1 MKQYKK
7 LIFLFLIIV
16 FFSCILAPIKKV
28 PLDFM
33 LEKTGFMADTVDFEN
48 GVYDFGKVMR
58 RILMLVTLIVFLI
71 FRKSLRFGAL
81 VSSAIK
87 IRPGFLKQFLFGFLL
102 AGIPLLVY
110 YGLGLLTGA
119 WIIHIDFIVH
129 DRVETDLVV
138 ETILDIVKYGF
149 IGCLIGVMEEI
160 FFRGY
165 LLQSLQENMSLP
177 KAVCVCSLIY
187 SMLHFFRADVFV
199 STGFQ
204 PFVGFATMAQFFKPI
219 FFEFFKNL
227 PAIIGLFL
235 VGVVLS
241 YAFIKTKSLYLS
253 IGLHAGMV
261 FMMKADGEFL
271 VRVSEKLGWL
281 FGDSKLVTGVLI
293 WSLLIFILFVI
304 KKIYSR
310 TVTVSQGNEI

>member
-1 MKQYKK
+1 MKLHKK

-33 LEKTGFMADTVDFEN
+33 LEKTGFMSDTVDYEN

-58 RILMLVTLIVFLI
+58 RIMMVAALIVFMV
-71 FRKSLRFGAL
+71 FRKSLRFGTLIFSAL
-81 VSSAIK
+81 K
-87 IRPGFLKQFLFGFLL
+87 IRPGFFRQFLLGFSMAVLL
-102 AGIPLLVY
+102 ILIY
-110 YGLGLLTGA
+110 YGIGLISGA
-119 WIIHIDFIVH
+119 WIIHMDYDSAGIIILKIV
-129 DRVETDLVV
+129 EYAL
-138 ETILDIVKYGF
+138 IA
-149 IGCLIGVMEEI
+149 CLIGIIEEI

-165 LLQSLQENMSLP
+165 LLQSFQENMSLP

-187 SMLHFFRADVFV
+187 SILHFFKADVLV

-204 PFVGFATMAQFFKPI
+204 PFVGFTTMAQFFKPI
-219 FFEFFKNL
+219 FFEFLKNL

-261 FMMKADGEFL
+261 FMVKADTMFISRMREEQVL
-271 VRVSEKLGWL
+271 L
-281 FGDSKLVTGVLI
+281 FGGGSKLITGVLV
-293 WSLLIFILFVI
+293 WFLLIFILFVI
-304 KKIYSR
+304 KRIYSR
-310 TVTVSQGNEI
+310 TVTVSQGNET

>member
-1 MKQYKK
+1 MKSYNKI
-7 LIFLFLIIV
+7 IFLFFIIL

-33 LEKTGFMADTVDFEN
+33 LEKTGFMADTVDYEN

-58 RILMLVTLIVFLI
+58 RILMLVALIVFLI
-71 FRKSLRFGAL
+71 FRKSLRFGTL
-81 VSSAIK
+81 VSSSMK
-87 IRPGFLKQFLFGFLL
+87 IRPGFFRQFLFGFLL
-102 AGIPLLVY
+102 AGLPLLIY

-119 WIIHIDFIVH
+119 WIIHIDFMINN
-129 DRVETDLVV
+129 RVETDLVV

-160 FFRGY
+160 LFRGY

-204 PFVGFATMAQFFKPI
+204 PFVGFVTIAQFFKPI

-241 YAFIKTKSLYLS
+241 YAFIRTKSLYLS
-253 IGLHAGMV
+253 IGLHTGMV
-261 FMMKADGEFL
+261 FMMKADGMFL
-271 VRVSEKLGWL
+271 VRVREKLGWL
-281 FGDSKLVTGVLI
+281 FGDSKLVTGVLV
-293 WSLLIFILFVI
+293 WFLLIFILFVI
-304 KKIYSR
+304 KKIYCR
-310 TVTVSQGNEI
+310 TVTAL

>member
-1 MKQYKK
+1 MKSYNK
-7 LIFLFLIIV
+7 LIFLFLIIL

-58 RILMLVTLIVFLI
+58 RILMVVALIVFLL

-81 VSSAIK
+81 VSSGLK
-87 IRPGFLKQFLFGFLL
+87 IRPGFFRQFLFGFLL
-102 AGIPLLVY
+102 AGIPLLIY

-119 WIIHIDFIVH
+119 WIILIDYDSAGV
-129 DRVETDLVV
+129 
-138 ETILDIVKYGF
+138 TILYIIKYAL
-149 IGCLIGVMEEI
+149 IGCLIGIIEEVL
-160 FFRGY
+160 FRGFV
-165 LLQSLQENMSLP
+165 LQSFLESMSLP
-177 KAVCVCSLIY
+177 VAVCACSLIY

-204 PFVGFATMAQFFKPI
+204 PLVGFITIAQFFKPI
-219 FFEFFKNL
+219 FFAFFENL

-261 FMMKADGEFL
+261 FMMKTDALFL
-271 VRVSEKLGWL
+271 VRVREKLGWL
-281 FGDSKLVTGVLI
+281 FGDSNLVTGALV

-310 TVTVSQGNEI
+310 TVTVSQGNDI

>member
-1 MKQYKK
+1 MKSYKK
-7 LIFLFLIIV
+7 IIFLFLIIL

-33 LEKTGFMADTVDFEN
+33 LEKTGFMADTVDYEN
-48 GVYDFGKVMR
+48 GMYDFGKVMR
-58 RILMLVTLIVFLI
+58 RILMVVALIIFIV

-81 VSSAIK
+81 VSSGLK
-87 IRPGFLKQFLFGFLL
+87 IRPGFLRQFLFGFFL
-102 AGIPLLVY
+102 AGTPLLIY

-119 WIIHIDFIVH
+119 WIIHIDYDSAGV
-129 DRVETDLVV
+129 
-138 ETILDIVKYGF
+138 TILYIIKYAL
-149 IGCLIGVMEEI
+149 IGCLIGIIEEI
-160 FFRGY
+160 LFRGFV
-165 LLQSLQENMSLP
+165 LQSFLESMSLP
-177 KAVCVCSLIY
+177 VAVCACSLIY
-187 SMLHFFRADVFV
+187 SMLHFFKADVFV

-204 PFVGFATMAQFFKPI
+204 PFVGFVTIAQFFKPI

-253 IGLHAGMV
+253 IGLHTGMV
-261 FMMKADGEFL
+261 FMMKADGMFL
-271 VRVSEKLGWL
+271 VRVREKLGWL
-281 FGDSKLVTGVLI
+281 FGDSKLVTGVLV
-293 WSLLIFILFVI
+293 WFFLILILFVI
-304 KKIYSR
+304 KRIYSR

>member
-1 MKQYKK
+1 MKSYKK
-7 LIFLFLIIV
+7 IIFLFLIIL

-33 LEKTGFMADTVDFEN
+33 LEKTGFMADTVDYED
-48 GVYDFGKVMR
+48 GMYDFGKVMR
-58 RILMLVTLIVFLI
+58 RIMMVAALIVFLV

-81 VSSAIK
+81 VSSGLK

-102 AGIPLLVY
+102 AGTPLLIY

-119 WIIHIDFIVH
+119 WIIHIDYDSAGVTVLYI
-129 DRVETDLVV
+129 
-138 ETILDIVKYGF
+138 IKYAL
-149 IGCLIGVMEEI
+149 IGCLIGVIEEI
-160 FFRGY
+160 LFRGFV
-165 LLQSLQENMSLP
+165 LQSFLESMSLP
-177 KAVCVCSLIY
+177 VAVCACSLIY

-204 PFVGFATMAQFFKPI
+204 PFVGFTTIAQFFKPI

-227 PAIIGLFL
+227 PATIGLFL

-253 IGLHAGMV
+253 IGLHTGMV
-261 FMMKADGEFL
+261 FMMKADGMFL
-271 VRVSEKLGWL
+271 VRVREKLGWL
-281 FGDSKLVTGVLI
+281 FGDSKLVTGVLV
-293 WSLLIFILFVI
+293 WFFLILILFVI
-304 KKIYSR
+304 KRIYSR
-310 TVTVSQGNEI
+310 TVPVNEVNNI

>member
-1 MKQYKK
+1 
-7 LIFLFLIIV
+7 
-16 FFSCILAPIKKV
+16 
-28 PLDFM
+28 
-33 LEKTGFMADTVDFEN
+33 MADTVDYEN

-58 RILMLVTLIVFLI
+58 RILMLVTLIVFLV
-71 FRKSLRFGAL
+71 FRKSLRFGTL
-81 VSSAIK
+81 ISSAIK
-87 IRPGFLKQFLFGFLL
+87 IRPGFFRQFLTGFLL
-102 AGIPLLVY
+102 VGVTLLAY

-119 WIIHIDFIVH
+119 WIIHIDFIVN

-149 IGCLIGVMEEI
+149 IACLIGVMEEI

-165 LLQSLQENMSLP
+165 LLQSFQENMSLP

-187 SMLHFFRADVFV
+187 SMLHFFKADAFV

-204 PFVGFATMAQFFKPI
+204 PFVGFVTMAQFFKPI

-235 VGVVLS
+235 VGVLLS

-261 FMMKADGEFL
+261 FMMKTDALFL
-271 VRVSEKLGWL
+271 VRVRGEMGWL
-281 FGDSKLVTGVLI
+281 FGDSKLITGALV
-293 WSLLIFILFVI
+293 WFLLIFILFVI

-310 TVTVSQGNEI
+310 TVTVNQGNDI

>member
-1 MKQYKK
+1 MKQYNK
-7 LIFLFLIIV
+7 LIFLFLIIL

-58 RILMLVTLIVFLI
+58 RILMLVTLIVFLV
-71 FRKSLRFGAL
+71 FRKSLRFGAI

-87 IRPGFLKQFLFGFLL
+87 IRPGFFRQFLFGFLL
-102 AGIPLLVY
+102 AGLPLLIY

-119 WIIHIDFIVH
+119 WIIHIDFMIH
-129 DRVETDLVV
+129 NRVETDLVV

-160 FFRGY
+160 LFRGY

-199 STGFQ
+199 STG
-204 PFVGFATMAQFFKPI
+204 
-219 FFEFFKNL
+219 
-227 PAIIGLFL
+227 AIL
-235 VGVVLS
+235 
-241 YAFIKTKSLYLS
+241 
-253 IGLHAGMV
+253 
-261 FMMKADGEFL
+261 
-271 VRVSEKLGWL
+271 
-281 FGDSKLVTGVLI
+281 
-293 WSLLIFILFVI
+293 
-304 KKIYSR
+304 
-310 TVTVSQGNEI
+310 

>member
-1 MKQYKK
+1 MKLHKK

-33 LEKTGFMADTVDFEN
+33 LEKTGFMVDTVDYEN

-58 RILMLVTLIVFLI
+58 RILMVVALIVFI
-71 FRKSLRFGAL
+71 VFRKSLRFGTL
-81 VSSAIK
+81 ISSALK
-87 IRPGFLKQFLFGFLL
+87 IRPGFFRQFLLGLSMAVLL
-102 AGIPLLVY
+102 ILIY
-110 YGLGLLTGA
+110 YGIGLISGA
-119 WIIHIDFIVH
+119 WIIHMDYDSAGIIILKIV
-129 DRVETDLVV
+129 EYAL
-138 ETILDIVKYGF
+138 IA
-149 IGCLIGVMEEI
+149 CLIGIIEEI

-165 LLQSLQENMSLP
+165 LLQSFQENMSLP

-187 SMLHFFRADVFV
+187 SILHFFKADVIV

-204 PFVGFATMAQFFKPI
+204 PFVGFTTMAQFFKPI
-219 FFEFFKNL
+219 FFEFLENL

-261 FMMKADGEFL
+261 FMVKADTMFISRMREEQVL
-271 VRVSEKLGWL
+271 L
-281 FGDSKLVTGVLI
+281 FGGGSKLITGVLV
-293 WSLLIFILFVI
+293 WFLLIFILFVI
-304 KKIYSR
+304 KRIYSR
-310 TVTVSQGNEI
+310 TVDVSQGDEIKIPE